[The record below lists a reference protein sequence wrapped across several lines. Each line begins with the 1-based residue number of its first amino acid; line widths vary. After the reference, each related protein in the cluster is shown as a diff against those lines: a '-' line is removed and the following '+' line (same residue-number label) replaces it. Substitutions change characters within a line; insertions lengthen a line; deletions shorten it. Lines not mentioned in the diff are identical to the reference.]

1 MSGGFLLTGLMS
13 NEGHKLSEDDV
24 KKYMDLKIENLSIQI
39 IPLQQNNNIS
49 RIRTFGKLLQNF
61 VHPAIFSP
69 TLSHIAIQLTLEKNI
84 IIIIEYGQY
93 LTKESSKENSG
104 LFASA
109 NSFNSSKSSRK
120 EFNHFNYYYI
130 NKDGA
135 RLTIVPSTTLTG
147 ILSKNFPNL
156 MKDKNCNEISKYSLI
171 IMACNHYGISLTE
184 FSKSIENLASLED
197 YEVIECEVKNKIKLS
212 ELCDYF
218 KGEKWEANQYN
229 VVSNNCQ
236 HFGAEIIK
244 ILKAIRIH
252 DVDKVRSREKSVL
265 PNCIIS
271 ALWDNEEW
279 SVINTVGRIPVI
291 GLLYDY
297 TLGNFVTNKT
307 SP

>member
-1 MSGGFLLTGLMS
+1 
-13 NEGHKLSEDDV
+13 
-24 KKYMDLKIENLSIQI
+24 MDLKIENLTIQI
-39 IPLQQNNNIS
+39 IPLKQNNNIS
-49 RIRTFGKLLQNF
+49 KIRTVGKLLQNF

-93 LTKESSKENSG
+93 LTDESSSENSG
-104 LFASA
+104 LFAST
-109 NSFNSSKSSRK
+109 NSLNSSKSNRK

-135 RLTIVPSTTLTG
+135 RLTIVPSITLTG
-147 ILSKNFPNL
+147 ILFKNYPNL
-156 MKDKNCNEISKYSLI
+156 MKDKDCSDTSKYSLI

-184 FSKSIENLASLED
+184 FSKNIENLASLED
-197 YEVIECEVKNKIKLS
+197 YDVIECEVKNKIKLS
-212 ELCDYF
+212 ELCEYF
-218 KGEKWEANQYN
+218 KEKKWEASQYN

-236 HFGAEIIK
+236 HFGAEVVK

-252 DVDKVRSREKSVL
+252 DFDKVRSREKSLL

-271 ALWDNEEW
+271 SLWDNEEW
-279 SVINTVGRIPVI
+279 SAINTVGRIPVI
-291 GLLYDY
+291 GLLYDF
-297 TLGNFVTNKT
+297 TLGNFVKKT